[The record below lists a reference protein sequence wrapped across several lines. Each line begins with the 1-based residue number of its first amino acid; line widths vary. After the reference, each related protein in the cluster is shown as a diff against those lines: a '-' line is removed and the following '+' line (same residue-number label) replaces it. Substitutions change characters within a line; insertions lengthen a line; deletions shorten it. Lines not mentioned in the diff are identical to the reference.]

1 MSGDQPARADLA
13 QRRRDA
19 RHLVEHLR
27 FLEDN
32 VVGPALVKDA
42 LLSGL
47 SQSETAKLLG
57 MSKRTV
63 NQNARRPYMEYAT
76 VRDERAAERRSLSS
90 AFLSYVWGSEDAARA
105 AIERSVQYDRE
116 RLLIETE

>member
-1 MSGDQPARADLA
+1 MVPIGYRDTVFTSEDQQARADLA

-63 NQNARRPYMEYAT
+63 NQNARRTYMECAT
-76 VRDERAAERRSLSS
+76 I
-90 AFLSYVWGSEDAARA
+90 ARWNVGA
-105 AIERSVQYDRE
+105 
-116 RLLIETE
+116 